1 MLFLDVST
9 FVICRIHTFETEKM
23 QVWVSGMG
31 LIPIPIPIPGIPGY
45 VGFYT

>member
-1 MLFLDVST
+1 MLAIEFRLV
-9 FVICRIHTFETEKM
+9 CELETEKR

-31 LIPIPIPIPGIPGY
+31 LIPIPIPIPGIPEY